1 MISYSDEKYGKVLD
15 FSVFFVIIIIM
26 KQKKHFV
33 CSKCGAVSPMWVGKC
48 PECQSWG
55 TLIEQSDSPAATARE
70 TTDIPQPLHITE
82 IGQDEHCIIKCKDDE
97 LNNFFG
103 KGIVSGSVI
112 LLAGEP
118 GIGKSSFLLL
128 LAHNLTQEKILYF
141 SGEETLYQLKRR
153 AVRLGVTHNNILLS
167 DCSDVDDIISVCR
180 REKPAIVFVDSIQMM
195 KKRDLDM
202 SFTSTNQMKF
212 CTDALVDFAKQT
224 NTAVVLI
231 GHVTKS
237 GDIAG
242 PKVIEHLVDV
252 VVYFENDI
260 KNNFRIL
267 RSVKNRYGNIDDI
280 LFFSMSETG
289 LKIVNNNFE
298 MIHSQNFY
306 KTAAGKCKCIVTEGP
321 KLLLIEVESLLTPSV
336 FAAPRRFAEGIDP
349 ARLNRITAILNKHLG
364 ENLNNYDVYATITNG
379 IRVKDVAVDF
389 AIAAAIYSSKN
400 NIPIDGRSCFIGELS
415 LSGDVVNVKKLENR
429 IAELEKFGIDRIYVP
444 ADCDIQKKFPN
455 AIGVDNIRKMKD
467 FLK

>member
-1 MISYSDEKYGKVLD
+1 MFI
-15 FSVFFVIIIIM
+15 
-26 KQKKHFV
+26 
-33 CSKCGAVSPMWVGKC
+33 
-48 PECQSWG
+48 
-55 TLIEQSDSPAATARE
+55 
-70 TTDIPQPLHITE
+70 
-82 IGQDEHCIIKCKDDE
+82 
-97 LNNFFG
+97 
-103 KGIVSGSVI
+103 
-112 LLAGEP
+112 
-118 GIGKSSFLLL
+118 
-128 LAHNLTQEKILYF
+128 
-141 SGEETLYQLKRR
+141 
-153 AVRLGVTHNNILLS
+153 
-167 DCSDVDDIISVCR
+167 
-180 REKPAIVFVDSIQMM
+180 DSIQMM

-280 LFFSMSETG
+280 LFFSMNETG

-306 KTAAGKCKCIVTEGP
+306 KTASGKCKCIVTEGP

-415 LSGDVVNVKKLENR
+415 LSGDVVNVKKIENR
-429 IAELEKFGIDRIYVP
+429 IAELEKFGIDKIYVP
-444 ADCDIQKKFPN
+444 ADDGIQNKFPN
-455 AIGVDNIRKMKD
+455 AIQVDNIRRMKE
-467 FLK
+467 FLR

>member
-1 MISYSDEKYGKVLD
+1 
-15 FSVFFVIIIIM
+15 M
-26 KQKKHFV
+26 KPKKKFV
-33 CSKCGAVSPMWVGKC
+33 CSSCGAVSPIWVGKC

-55 TLIEQSDSPAATARE
+55 TMIEQSDSPAAAVKTS
-70 TTDIPQPLHITE
+70 TE
-82 IGQDEHCIIKCKDDE
+82 IPTPLRIQEITQDEHSIIKCSDEE

-103 KGIVSGSVI
+103 EGIVSGGVI

-118 GIGKSSFLLL
+118 GIGKSSFLFL
-128 LAHNLTQEKILYF
+128 LAENLSNEKILYF
-141 SGEETLYQLKRR
+141 SGEETLFQLKRR
-153 AVRLGVTHNNILLS
+153 AVRLGVKNDKLFLS
-167 DCSDVDDIISVCR
+167 DSSDVDDIVTACR
-180 REKPAIVFVDSIQMM
+180 KEKPSIVFIDSIQMM

-202 SFTSTNQMKF
+202 GFASVNQMKF
-212 CTDALVDFAKQT
+212 CTDTLVDFAKET

-237 GDIAG
+237 GEIAG
-242 PKVIEHLVDV
+242 PKMIEHMVDV

-280 LFFSMSETG
+280 LFFSMNETG

-306 KTAAGKCKCIVTEGP
+306 KTASGKCKCIVTEGP
-321 KLLLIEVESLLTPSV
+321 KLLLVEVESLLTPSV

-364 ENLNNYDVYATITNG
+364 ENLNTYDVYVTVTNG
-379 IRVKDVAVDF
+379 IRVKDVAVDY
-389 AIAAAIYSSKN
+389 AVAAAIYSSKN
-400 NIPIDGRSCFIGELS
+400 NILLDGRSCFIGELS
-415 LSGDVVNVKKLENR
+415 LSGDVVNVKKLEQR
-429 IAELEKFGIDRIYVP
+429 IAELEKFGIDKIYVP
-444 ADCDIQKKFPN
+444 ADDDIQKKFPN
-455 AIGVDNIRKMKD
+455 VIGTDNVRRMKE